1 VAEDFQ
7 RAALGGGKGNLD
19 EALLCA
25 RLIDLAQRS
34 SEAGGVRMPLKG

>member
-1 VAEDFQ
+1 M
-7 RAALGGGKGNLD
+7 GNLD

-34 SEAGGVRMPLKG
+34 SAAGGSRLLFDA